1 MIWLF
6 TPKLTQDRRHGR
18 PKINKEI
25 MCRKFRSKDYLNMRR
40 LLAMLLG
47 LAREDVVHKATN
59 AAEPSEA
66 NSNISLTHTQK
77 EQNTNNLQ
85 ISVPTPPPKKKK
97 KKKTWT
103 VKRRGKKRGRLNL
116 SQILSLASKN

>member
-66 NSNISLTHTQK
+66 NSNISLTHTHKKNKIQ
-77 EQNTNNLQ
+77 T
-85 ISVPTPPPKKKK
+85 ISKFQFPTPPPKKKK
-97 KKKTWT
+97 KKNLD
-103 VKRRGKKRGRLNL
+103 GKKKGEKER
-116 SQILSLASKN
+116 